1 MLGKGLVG
9 TMLGSLQPCAAAG
22 VLAYGKLKT
31 CPARFGVVDASCA
44 RPCAGGVARGTA
56 SGVAVPLEVVL
67 GDVDATESY
76 GTMEYLCW
84 GSWNLRSLWRNADKR
99 RQLAAPLARMGLPR
113 GASDGE
119 EE

>member
-31 CPARFGVVDASCA
+31 CPAGFGVVDASCA

-67 GDVDATESY
+67 GDVDASESNR
-76 GTMEYLCW
+76 TVEHLCW
-84 GSWNLRSLWRNADKR
+84 CGWRFRSLWREADR
-99 RQLAAPLARMGLPR
+99 SG
-113 GASDGE
+113 
-119 EE
+119 